1 MMEDDFEEDGLTGD
15 QWISATDLMGGAVII
30 FILLL
35 VQFIL
40 SGTEESEKFQAKVT
54 SLEHQLETV
63 KVDSDAIAQLKRELE
78 GAKITADNVKDVAV
92 VYDQKRQDLYR
103 RLLSEFSGD
112 LPKWNAEIF
121 EDLTIRFN
129 EPETLFDVGSANL
142 KEQYRK
148 ILDEFFPRY
157 LRTIQQDDFRRDIA
171 EIRIEGHTSS
181 FWKAA
186 RSKQEAYLRN
196 MDLSHERTRSVLHY
210 VMGLPEIL
218 KYRSWLRQHLTA
230 NGLSSAKLIYNDDG
244 VEDSD
249 RSQRVEFKI
258 RTDAE
263 SRIAK
268 ILQLSN

>member
-1 MMEDDFEEDGLTGD
+1 MIEDYEDESASSD
-15 QWISATDLMGGAVII
+15 QWISATDLMGGTVVI

-35 VQFIL
+35 VQFVM
-40 SGTEESEKFQAKVT
+40 SGTAENEKNQAKIT

-63 KVDSDAIAQLKRELE
+63 KVDTDAIAQLKRELE
-78 GAKITADNVKDVAV
+78 GARITAENVKDVAIL
-92 VYDQKRQDLYR
+92 YDQKRQDLYR
-103 RLLSEFSGD
+103 ELLSEFSGD

-129 EPETLFDVGSANL
+129 EPNVQFDVGSSNL
-142 KEQYRK
+142 KPQFK
-148 ILDEFFPRY
+148 DVLKDFFPRY
-157 LRTIQQDDFRRDIA
+157 LHTIHLDKFRTDIA
-171 EIRIEGHTSS
+171 EVRIEGHTSS

-186 RSKQEAYLRN
+186 RSKHEAYLRN

-210 VMGLPEIL
+210 VTGMPDVLR
-218 KYRSWLRQHLTA
+218 YRSWLRQHLTA
-230 NGLSSAKLIYNDDG
+230 NGLSSAKLIYTEDG
-244 VEDSD
+244 KEDSE